1 MSGRVGTLWSGDN
14 QIYPGAIV
22 KELPKKTG
30 ESHRLSVTSND
41 CNKSLV
47 YSPDL
52 VVTEHGSEIKRE
64 VVGKGE
70 FSVGL
75 AARRDA
81 SPMSRHNQQRSVEE
95 SRTLLGGT
103 HAMKSVKPSVDFLE
117 GLSTGVKMDVSAPD
131 LIHKWLNES
140 RQSPSFMLGGLG

>member
-1 MSGRVGTLWSGDN
+1 M
-14 QIYPGAIV
+14 
-22 KELPKKTG
+22 
-30 ESHRLSVTSND
+30 
-41 CNKSLV
+41 
-47 YSPDL
+47 
-52 VVTEHGSEIKRE
+52 KRE
-64 VVGKGE
+64 AGGQGE

-95 SRTLLGGT
+95 GSSLLGGT
-103 HAMKSVKPSVDFLE
+103 HAMKRVKPSVDILE
-117 GLSTGVKMDVSAPD
+117 GLSTDVNMVVSAPH